1 MNRRTT
7 SRVET
12 MLIEFRYLPILIS
25 PLSPLMA
32 FTEVT
37 YAHGPSPQST
47 ACRSPAYS
55 RLTTATGSN
64 QAYDKVRT
72 YCAWEVWVG
81 EVTYLNEKV
90 FDLFCLE
97 DYFIKSR
104 VKLTTYCK
112 CWNWVKIFDHILA
125 KFESVNFCA
134 CFWPWKF
141 SWFVVCRRRT
151 KTFP

>member
-1 MNRRTT
+1 
-7 SRVET
+7 

-47 ACRSPAYS
+47 ACRPPAYS

-72 YCAWEVWVG
+72 YFA
-81 EVTYLNEKV
+81 
-90 FDLFCLE
+90 
-97 DYFIKSR
+97 
-104 VKLTTYCK
+104 
-112 CWNWVKIFDHILA
+112 
-125 KFESVNFCA
+125 
-134 CFWPWKF
+134 
-141 SWFVVCRRRT
+141 
-151 KTFP
+151 